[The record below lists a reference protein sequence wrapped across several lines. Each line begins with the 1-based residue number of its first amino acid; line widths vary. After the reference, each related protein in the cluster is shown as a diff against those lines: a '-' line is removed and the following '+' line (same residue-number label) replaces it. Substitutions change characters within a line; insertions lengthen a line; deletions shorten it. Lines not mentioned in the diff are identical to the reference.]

1 MNKLFPY
8 FALGLFTGLL
18 IIGAALA
25 FVGMVQAVL
34 RPWLGLGMSLS
45 MAIGA
50 VLTTAALVWSNPD
63 SGKDNLK

>member
-1 MNKLFPY
+1 MKLFPY

-25 FVGMVQAVL
+25 FAGVVQSVL

-45 MAIGA
+45 MALGA
-50 VLTTAALVWSNPD
+50 VLTTAALVWSNPYE
-63 SGKDNLK
+63 GKDKTR